1 MTQAMTQKTVRGL
14 VCLAVLV
21 FLAPAS
27 RAQEETGLST
37 EDMALTGRVVDSEG
51 HPLAGVEIWRPKEG
65 PDLCPPNVL
74 AAVSGPDGS
83 FTVPFDGLF
92 PLSACPPGWL
102 PDESPAKEEEP
113 EGFQIRL
120 RPATRIAGRVVDARG
135 EPVEGV
141 QVRAYLAG
149 SNTGCAVYV
158 DAACPGP
165 ADSRTGDTDADGR
178 FAFESLEP
186 GWYEVELSDDSS
198 LVERRLG
205 EAGQSAGEIAFVLSE
220 RLVPLEGR
228 VVDAD
233 GVPVVGA
240 RVSVSGNRPDAEA
253 RTGTHGDY
261 RFPRVL
267 PGRQRLE
274 VRHADFG
281 LAVEMVEVAGP
292 RTRFD
297 VRTPRAT
304 IVQGRILGRDG
315 SSVAAPSLRVDD
327 EPPVEVDAEGR
338 FRFSLAPGE
347 HEIRAEAPDRA
358 PDERRVMAADTA
370 GDPIDL
376 DLELGRPGAIAGR
389 IADLAERQFVSLG
402 LQDDFRESSAEAR
415 ESSAEARA
423 DEQGRF
429 QLTGVAAGAWT
440 LIATDNLGRTIE
452 RQVRVEEGRE
462 TAVPELRF
470 PPLPAVR
477 GRVLDPEGRP
487 IPGASLSFEQER
499 EQERL
504 RVWAVAD
511 TQGRFMTRL
520 TDGTWTLRA
529 EPNGFAPALA
539 TVAVEGGAPVD
550 VPELRLA
557 RGMALSGSIAG
568 LAPGEIPYVEAT
580 SEDGA
585 WERGILAKDGTFRI
599 PDLGPGTWI
608 VTVRLDKRESSTR
621 VRILPQD
628 DAVRVDLEL
637 AEAKALAP
645 GS

>member
-1 MTQAMTQKTVRGL
+1 MTQRTVCVL
-14 VCLAVLV
+14 VCLAVLG

-27 RAQEETGLST
+27 RAQEEEAGVST
-37 EDMALTGRVVDSEG
+37 EDMELTGRVVDSEG
-51 HPLAGVEIWRPKEG
+51 HPLAGVEIWRPTQG
-65 PDLCPPNVL
+65 SDDAV

-83 FTVPFDGLF
+83 FTVPFDGLL

-102 PDESPAKEEEP
+102 PDESPAKGEEP
-113 EGFQIRL
+113 PGFRLRL
-120 RPATRIAGRVVDARG
+120 RPATRIAGRVVDAGG

-141 QVRAYLAG
+141 QVQAWLSGVDR
-149 SNTGCAVYV
+149 SCAVYV
-158 DAACPGP
+158 PTGCPGP
-165 ADSRTGDTDADGR
+165 ADRRMGDTDADGR
-178 FAFESLEP
+178 FEFESLEP
-186 GWYEVELSDDSS
+186 GWYEVHVSDDLS
-198 LVERRLG
+198 LVARRLG
-205 EAGQSAGEIAFVLSE
+205 EAGKSAEEIALVLPG

-228 VVDAD
+228 VMDED
-233 GVPVVGA
+233 GAPVAGA
-240 RVSVSGNRPDAEA
+240 RVSVSGDRPDGEA
-253 RTGTHGDY
+253 RTGTDGSY

-297 VRTPRAT
+297 VRMPLAT

-315 SSVAAPSLRVDD
+315 SPVAAPSLRVDK
-327 EPPVEVDAEGR
+327 EPVEVDAEGR
-338 FRFSLAPGE
+338 FRFSLSPGE

-358 PDERRVMAADTA
+358 PDERRVTAA

-376 DLELGRPGAIAGR
+376 DLELGRPGAIVGCIAG
-389 IADLAERQFVSLG
+389 LAERHYVSLG
-402 LQDDFRESSAEAR
+402 LQDGSRD
-415 ESSAEARA
+415 SSAEARA

-440 LIATDNLGRTIE
+440 LVATDNLGRTIE
-452 RQVRVEEGRE
+452 RQVQVEEGRA
-462 TAVPELRF
+462 TLVPELRF

-477 GRVLDPEGRP
+477 GRVLEPDGRP
-487 IPGASLSFEQER
+487 IPGASLSF

-511 TQGRFMTRL
+511 TQGRFTTSL
-520 TDGTWTLRA
+520 TSGLWTLRA
-529 EPNGFAPALA
+529 EPHGFAPAMAL
-539 TVAVEGGAPVD
+539 VSVEGGAPVD

-557 RGMALSGSIAG
+557 RGVTLSGSIAG
-568 LAPGEIPYVEAT
+568 LAPGEMPYVEAT

-585 WERGILAKDGTFRI
+585 WERGILSKDGTYRI

-608 VTVRLDKRESSTR
+608 VTVRLDQRESSTQ

-628 DAVRVDLEL
+628 NVVRVDLAL
-637 AEAKALAP
+637 AEAEVPAP

>member
-1 MTQAMTQKTVRGL
+1 MTQRTVRGL

-21 FLAPAS
+21 FLTPAS

-37 EDMALTGRVVDSEG
+37 GDMKLTGHVVDSEG
-51 HPLAGVEIWRPKEG
+51 HPLEEVEIWRPTEG
-65 PDLCPPNVL
+65 PDNVL

-102 PDESPAKEEEP
+102 PDESPAKGEES

-120 RPATRIAGRVVDARG
+120 RPATRIAGRVVDAQG

-149 SNTGCAVYV
+149 SSRGCAVYV
-158 DAACPGP
+158 DVACPGP
-165 ADSRTGDTDADGR
+165 TDSRTGDTDADGR

-186 GWYEVELSDDSS
+186 GWYEVRLSDDSFP
-198 LVERRLG
+198 VERRLG
-205 EAGQSAGEIAFVLSE
+205 EAGQSAGEIAFVLPE

-297 VRTPRAT
+297 VRMPRAT

-315 SSVAAPSLRVDD
+315 SSVAAPSLQVDH
-327 EPPVEVDAEGR
+327 EAVEVDAEGR

-347 HEIRAEAPDRA
+347 HEVRAEAPDRA
-358 PDERRVMAADTA
+358 SDERRVTAA

-376 DLELGRPGAIAGR
+376 DLGLGRPGAIAGR

-402 LQDDFRESSAEAR
+402 LQDDFRESSVEAR

-452 RQVRVEEGRE
+452 RQVQVEEGRE

-470 PPLPAVR
+470 PPLPEVR

-487 IPGASLSFEQER
+487 ILGASLSFEQER
-499 EQERL
+499 L
-504 RVWAVAD
+504 RVWAAAD

-557 RGMALSGSIAG
+557 RGVALSGSIAG

-628 DAVRVDLEL
+628 DAVRVDLAL
-637 AEAKALAP
+637 AEAKAQAP

>member
-1 MTQAMTQKTVRGL
+1 MTQRTVRGL

-27 RAQEETGLST
+27 RAQEEETGVST
-37 EDMALTGRVVDSEG
+37 EDVELTGRVVDSEG
-51 HPLAGVEIWRPKEG
+51 HPLAGVEIWRPTEG
-65 PDLCPPNVL
+65 HDDVL

-83 FTVPFDGLF
+83 FTYPFDGMF

-102 PDESPAKEEEP
+102 PDESPAKGEEP

-120 RPATRIAGRVVDARG
+120 RPATRIAGRVADASG

-141 QVRAYLAG
+141 QVQAWLAG
-149 SNTGCAVYV
+149 IDRSCAVYV
-158 DAACPGP
+158 HTGCPGP
-165 ADSRTGDTDADGR
+165 ADRRMGDTDADGR

-186 GWYEVELSDDSS
+186 GWYEVRLSDDSS

-205 EAGQSAGEIAFVLSE
+205 EAGKSAGEIAFVLPE

-233 GVPVVGA
+233 GAPVAGA
-240 RVSVSGNRPDAEA
+240 RVSVSGDRPDAEA
-253 RTGTHGDY
+253 RTGTDGGY

-297 VRTPRAT
+297 VRMPLAT

-315 SSVAAPSLRVDD
+315 SPVAAPSLRVDD

-338 FRFSLAPGE
+338 FRFSLSPGE
-347 HEIRAEAPDRA
+347 HEVRAEAPDRA
-358 PDERRVMAADTA
+358 PDERRVTAA

-389 IADLAERQFVSLG
+389 IADVAAREYVSLG
-402 LQDDFRESSAEAR
+402 LQDGSR

-440 LIATDNLGRTIE
+440 LMATDSLGRTIE
-452 RQVRVEEGRE
+452 RQVQVEEGRE
-462 TAVPELRF
+462 TAVPEMRF
-470 PPLPAVR
+470 PPLPAIR
-477 GRVLDPEGRP
+477 GRVLDPEGSP

-511 TQGRFMTRL
+511 TQGRFATRL

-529 EPNGFAPALA
+529 EPNGFAPAMA

-557 RGMALSGSIAG
+557 RGVALSGSVAG

-585 WERGILAKDGTFRI
+585 WERGILAKDGTYRI

-608 VTVRLDKRESSTR
+608 VTVRLDKR
-621 VRILPQD
+621 
-628 DAVRVDLEL
+628 
-637 AEAKALAP
+637 
-645 GS
+645 

>member
-1 MTQAMTQKTVRGL
+1 MTQRTVRGL

-27 RAQEETGLST
+27 RAQEEETGVST
-37 EDMALTGRVVDSEG
+37 EDVELTGRVVDSEG
-51 HPLAGVEIWRPKEG
+51 HPLAGVEIWRPTEG
-65 PDLCPPNVL
+65 HDDVL

-83 FTVPFDGLF
+83 FTYPFDGMF

-102 PDESPAKEEEP
+102 PDESPAKGEEP

-120 RPATRIAGRVVDARG
+120 RPATRIAGRVADASG

-141 QVRAYLAG
+141 QVQAWLAG
-149 SNTGCAVYV
+149 IDRSCAVYV
-158 DAACPGP
+158 HTGCPGP
-165 ADSRTGDTDADGR
+165 ADRRMGDTDADGR

-186 GWYEVELSDDSS
+186 GWYEVRLSDDSS

-205 EAGQSAGEIAFVLSE
+205 EAGKSAGEIAFVLPE

-233 GVPVVGA
+233 GAPVAGA
-240 RVSVSGNRPDAEA
+240 RVSVSGDRPDAEA
-253 RTGTHGDY
+253 RTGADGGY

-297 VRTPRAT
+297 VRMPLAT

-315 SSVAAPSLRVDD
+315 SPVAAPSLRVDD
-327 EPPVEVDAEGR
+327 EPVEVDDEGR
-338 FRFSLAPGE
+338 FRFSLSPGE
-347 HEIRAEAPDRA
+347 HEVRAEAPDRA
-358 PDERRVMAADTA
+358 PDERRVTAA

-389 IADLAERQFVSLG
+389 IADVAAREYVSLG
-402 LQDDFRESSAEAR
+402 LQDGSR

-440 LIATDNLGRTIE
+440 LMATDSLGRTIE
-452 RQVRVEEGRE
+452 RQVQVEEGRE

-511 TQGRFMTRL
+511 TQGRFATRL

-529 EPNGFAPALA
+529 EPNGFAPAMA

-557 RGMALSGSIAG
+557 RGVALSGSVAG

-585 WERGILAKDGTFRI
+585 WERGILAKDGTYRI

-608 VTVRLDKRESSTR
+608 VTVRLDKRKSSTP

-628 DAVRVDLEL
+628 DAVRVDLAL
-637 AEAKALAP
+637 AEPEAP
-645 GS
+645 APE

>member
-1 MTQAMTQKTVRGL
+1 MTQGTVRGL
-14 VCLAVLV
+14 VCLAVLF

-27 RAQEETGLST
+27 RAQDAQEETGVST
-37 EDMALTGRVVDSEG
+37 EDIELTGHVVDNEG
-51 HPLAGVEIWRPKEG
+51 HPLAGVEIWRPTEG
-65 PDLCPPNVL
+65 FDKAL

-83 FTVPFDGLF
+83 FTVPFDGLL

-102 PDESPAKEEEP
+102 PDDSPAQEEETA
-113 EGFQIRL
+113 GFQIRL

-135 EPVEGV
+135 EPVEGA
-141 QVRAYLAG
+141 QVRAYLSG
-149 SNTGCAVYV
+149 ISRGCAIYV
-158 DAACPGP
+158 EAACPGP
-165 ADSRTGDTDADGR
+165 ADSRAGDTDADGR

-186 GWYEVELSDDSS
+186 GWYEVSLPNDLS

-205 EAGQSAGEIAFVLSE
+205 EAGKSAGEIAFVLPE
-220 RLVPLEGR
+220 PLVPLEGR

-233 GVPVVGA
+233 GAPVAGA
-240 RVSVSGNRPDAEA
+240 RVSVSGDRPDTEV
-253 RTGTHGDY
+253 RTGTDGNY

-267 PGRQRLE
+267 PGPQRLE
-274 VRHADFG
+274 VRHEDFG
-281 LAVEMVEVAGP
+281 SFADRVQVAGP

-297 VRTPRAT
+297 VRMARAT

-315 SSVAAPSLRVDD
+315 SPVAAPSLQVDR
-327 EPPVEVDAEGR
+327 EAVEVDAEGR
-338 FRFSLAPGE
+338 FQFSLAPGE
-347 HEIRAEAPDRA
+347 HTVRAEAPDRA
-358 PDERRVMAADTA
+358 PDERRVTA
-370 GDPIDL
+370 EGDRIDL
-376 DLELGRPGAIAGR
+376 DLELGRPGALAGR
-389 IADLAERQFVSLG
+389 IADLAPRQFVSLG
-402 LQDDFRESSAEAR
+402 LRDESRESSADAR
-415 ESSAEARA
+415 T
-423 DEQGRF
+423 DEQGWF

-440 LIATDNLGRTIE
+440 LVATDDLGRTIE
-452 RQVRVEEGRE
+452 RRVQVEEGRE

-470 PPLPAVR
+470 PPIPAVR
-477 GRVLDPEGRP
+477 GRILDPEGRP
-487 IPGASLSFEQER
+487 IRGASLSFEQER

-504 RVWAVAD
+504 RIWAFAD
-511 TQGRFMTRL
+511 LQGMFMTRL

-529 EPNGFAPALA
+529 EPNGFAPVMV

-557 RGMALSGSIAG
+557 RGVVLSGSIAG
-568 LAPGEIPYVEAT
+568 LAPGEMPYVEAT

-585 WERGILAKDGTFRI
+585 WERGILSKDGTFRI

-621 VRILPQD
+621 IRILPQD

-637 AEAKALAP
+637 AEAKAPAP

>member
-1 MTQAMTQKTVRGL
+1 MTQRTVRGL

-27 RAQEETGLST
+27 RAQEEETGVST
-37 EDMALTGRVVDSEG
+37 EDMELNGRVVDSEG
-51 HPLAGVEIWRPKEG
+51 HPLAGVEIRRPTKG
-65 PDLCPPNVL
+65 FDTAL

-83 FTVPFDGLF
+83 FTVPFDGLL

-102 PDESPAKEEEP
+102 PDESPAKGQEP

-120 RPATRIAGRVVDARG
+120 RPATCIAGRVVDARG
-135 EPVEGV
+135 EPVEGA
-141 QVRAYLAG
+141 QVRAHLSG
-149 SNTGCAVYV
+149 SSRGCAVYV
-158 DAACPGP
+158 EAACPGP
-165 ADSRTGDTDADGR
+165 ADSRDGETDADGR

-186 GWYEVELSDDSS
+186 GWYEVSLPNDLS

-205 EAGQSAGEIAFVLSE
+205 EAGKSADEIAFVLPE

-233 GVPVVGA
+233 GAPVAGA
-240 RVSVSGNRPDAEA
+240 RVSVSGDRPDAEA
-253 RTGTHGDY
+253 RTSADGGY

-292 RTRFD
+292 RTRLD
-297 VRTPRAT
+297 VRMPRAT

-315 SSVAAPSLRVDD
+315 SPVAAPSLRVDR
-327 EPPVEVDAEGR
+327 EPVEVDAEGR
-338 FRFSLAPGE
+338 FRFSLTPGE
-347 HEIRAEAPDRA
+347 HKVRAEAPDRA
-358 PDERRVMAADTA
+358 PDERRLIAE

-376 DLELGRPGAIAGR
+376 DLELGRPGAISGR
-389 IADLAERQFVSLG
+389 IADLPARQFVSLG
-402 LQDDFRESSAEAR
+402 LRDTSRESSADAR
-415 ESSAEARA
+415 T
-423 DEQGRF
+423 DELGRF
-429 QLTGVAAGAWT
+429 ELTGVAAGAWT
-440 LIATDNLGRTIE
+440 LVATDDLGRTIE
-452 RQVRVEEGRE
+452 RQIQVEEGRG
-462 TAVPELRF
+462 TIVPELRF

-487 IPGASLSFEQER
+487 IRGASLSFT
-499 EQERL
+499 QERL
-504 RVWAVAD
+504 RVWAMAD
-511 TQGRFMTRL
+511 MEGRFTTRL

-529 EPNGFAPALA
+529 EPNGFAPAMA

-557 RGMALSGSIAG
+557 RGVVLSGSVAG
-568 LAPGEIPYVEAT
+568 LAPGETPYVEAT

-585 WERGILAKDGTFRI
+585 WERGILAKEGTFQI

-628 DAVRVDLEL
+628 DAVRVDLALE
-637 AEAKALAP
+637 EAKAPAP
-645 GS
+645 

>member
-1 MTQAMTQKTVRGL
+1 MTQAMTQRTVRGL

-27 RAQEETGLST
+27 RAQEETVLST
-37 EDMALTGRVVDSEG
+37 EDLALTGRVVDSEG

-65 PDLCPPNVL
+65 PGNVL

-83 FTVPFDGLF
+83 FTVPFDGVF

-102 PDESPAKEEEP
+102 PDESPVKGEEP

-149 SNTGCAVYV
+149 SSRGCAVYV

-165 ADSRTGDTDADGR
+165 ADSRSGETDADGR

-186 GWYEVELSDDSS
+186 GWYEVDLSDDSS

-205 EAGQSAGEIAFVLSE
+205 EAGQSAGEIAFVLPE

-233 GVPVVGA
+233 GAPVAGA
-240 RVSVSGNRPDAEA
+240 RVSVSGDRPDAEA
-253 RTGTHGDY
+253 RTGTDGGY

-297 VRTPRAT
+297 VRMPLAT

-315 SSVAAPSLRVDD
+315 SPVAAPSLRVDD

-376 DLELGRPGAIAGR
+376 VLELGRPGAIAGR

-452 RQVRVEEGRE
+452 RQVQVEEGRE

-477 GRVLDPEGRP
+477 GRVLDSEGRP
-487 IPGASLSFEQER
+487 IRGASLSFEQER
-499 EQERL
+499 L
-504 RVWAVAD
+504 RVWAFAD
-511 TQGRFMTRL
+511 MQGRFMTRL

-529 EPNGFAPALA
+529 EPNGFAPAMA

-557 RGMALSGSIAG
+557 RGVVLSGSIAG

-628 DAVRVDLEL
+628 DAVRVDLAL
-637 AEAKALAP
+637 AEAKAPAP

>member
-1 MTQAMTQKTVRGL
+1 MTQRTVRGL
-14 VCLAVLV
+14 VCLAVLGL
-21 FLAPAS
+21 LAPAS
-27 RAQEETGLST
+27 RAQEEESGVST
-37 EDMALTGRVVDSEG
+37 EDMELTGRVVDSEG
-51 HPLAGVEIWRPKEG
+51 HPLAGVEIWRPAEG
-65 PDLCPPNVL
+65 PDDVL

-83 FTVPFDGLF
+83 FAVPFDGFF

-102 PDESPAKEEEP
+102 PDESPVKGEEP
-113 EGFQIRL
+113 KGFQIRL
-120 RPATRIAGRVVDARG
+120 RPATRIAGRVVDASG

-141 QVRAYLAG
+141 QVQAWLSGVDR
-149 SNTGCAVYV
+149 GCAVYV
-158 DAACPGP
+158 HTGCPGA
-165 ADSRTGDTDADGR
+165 ADRRVGDTDADGR
-178 FAFESLEP
+178 FEFESLEP
-186 GWYEVELSDDSS
+186 GWYQVRLSDDSS

-205 EAGQSAGEIAFVLSE
+205 EAGRSAGEIAFVLPE

-233 GVPVVGA
+233 GAPVAGA
-240 RVSVSGNRPDAEA
+240 RVSVSGDRPDGEA
-253 RTGTHGDY
+253 RTGTDGGY

-281 LAVEMVEVAGP
+281 LAVEMVEMAGP

-297 VRTPRAT
+297 VRMPLAT

-315 SSVAAPSLRVDD
+315 SPVAAPSLRVDR
-327 EPPVEVDAEGR
+327 EPVEVDAEGR
-338 FRFSLAPGE
+338 FRFSLTPGE
-347 HEIRAEAPDRA
+347 HEVLAEAPDRA
-358 PDERRVMAADTA
+358 PDERRVTAA

-376 DLELGRPGAIAGR
+376 DLELGRPGSIAGR
-389 IADLAERQFVSLG
+389 IADLAERQFVSVG
-402 LQDDFRESSAEAR
+402 LQDGSRLSSAEVLTG
-415 ESSAEARA
+415 
-423 DEQGRF
+423 EQGRF
-429 QLTGVAAGAWT
+429 ELAGVAAGAWT
-440 LIATDNLGRTIE
+440 LVATDDLGRTIE
-452 RQVRVEEGRE
+452 RQVQVEEGRM
-462 TAVPELRF
+462 TRVPELRF

-511 TQGRFMTRL
+511 TQGRFATRL

-529 EPNGFAPALA
+529 EPNGFAPAMA

-557 RGMALSGSIAG
+557 RGVALSGSIAG
-568 LAPGEIPYVEAT
+568 LAPGEMPYVEAT

-585 WERGILAKDGTFRI
+585 WERGILAKDGTYRI

-608 VTVRLDKRESSTR
+608 VTVRLDKRESSTL
-621 VRILPQD
+621 VRIVPQD
-628 DAVRVDLEL
+628 DAVRIDLEL
-637 AEAKALAP
+637 AEAEAP
-645 GS
+645 VISTPR

>member
-1 MTQAMTQKTVRGL
+1 MTQRTVRSL

-21 FLAPAS
+21 LLAPAS
-27 RAQEETGLST
+27 RAQEETGVST
-37 EDMALTGRVVDSEG
+37 EDVQLTGRVVDSEG
-51 HPLAGVEIWRPKEG
+51 QPLAGVEIWRPTEG
-65 PDLCPPNVL
+65 SGKIL
-74 AAVSGPDGS
+74 AAVSGSDGS
-83 FTVPFDGLF
+83 FSYPFDGLF

-102 PDESPAKEEEP
+102 PDESPAKGEEP
-113 EGFQIRL
+113 KGFQIRL

-141 QVRAYLAG
+141 QVQAHLAG
-149 SNTGCAVYV
+149 SSTGCAIYV
-158 DAACPGP
+158 ELACPGP
-165 ADSRTGDTDADGR
+165 ADSRNGNTDADGR

-186 GWYEVELSDDSS
+186 GWYEVRLSDDSS

-205 EAGQSAGEIAFVLSE
+205 EAGKGAGDIAFVLPE

-233 GVPVVGA
+233 GAPVAGA
-240 RVSVSGNRPDAEA
+240 RVSVSGDRPDAEA
-253 RTGTHGDY
+253 RTGADGGY
-261 RFPRVL
+261 RFPRIL

-297 VRTPRAT
+297 LRMPRAT

-315 SSVAAPSLRVDD
+315 SPLAAMAAPSLQVDR
-327 EPPVEVDAEGR
+327 EPVEVDAEGR
-338 FRFSLAPGE
+338 FRFSLTPGE
-347 HEIRAEAPDRA
+347 HEVRAEAPDRA
-358 PDERRVMAADTA
+358 PDERRVTA
-370 GDPIDL
+370 VGDPIDL

-389 IADLAERQFVSLG
+389 IADLAARQFVSLG
-402 LQDDFRESSAEAR
+402 LRDTSRESSAEAR
-415 ESSAEARA
+415 T
-423 DEQGRF
+423 DELGRF
-429 QLTGVAAGAWT
+429 ELTGVAAGAWT
-440 LIATDNLGRTIE
+440 LVATDDLGRTIE
-452 RQVRVEEGRE
+452 RQVQVEEGRG
-462 TAVPELRF
+462 TTLPELRF

-487 IPGASLSFEQER
+487 IRGASLSFELER

-504 RVWAVAD
+504 RIWAVAD
-511 TQGRFMTRL
+511 GQGSFTTRL

-529 EPNGFAPALA
+529 EPNGFAPAMA

-557 RGMALSGSIAG
+557 RGVVLSGSVAG
-568 LAPGEIPYVEAT
+568 LAPGEIPYVEAK

-628 DAVRVDLEL
+628 DVVRIDLAL
-637 AEAKALAP
+637 AETEAP
-645 GS
+645 

>member
-1 MTQAMTQKTVRGL
+1 MNQRTVRGL
-14 VCLAVLV
+14 VCLAVLGL
-21 FLAPAS
+21 LAPAS
-27 RAQEETGLST
+27 RAQEEVGVST
-37 EDMALTGRVVDSEG
+37 EDMELTGRVVDSEDN
-51 HPLAGVEIWRPKEG
+51 PLAGVEIWRPTEG
-65 PDLCPPNVL
+65 SDDIL

-83 FTVPFDGLF
+83 FTVPFDGFF

-102 PDESPAKEEEP
+102 PDESLAKGEEP
-113 EGFQIRL
+113 AGFRIRL
-120 RPATRIAGRVVDARG
+120 RPATRIAGRVVDASG

-141 QVRAYLAG
+141 QVQAWLAG
-149 SNTGCAVYV
+149 IDRGCAVYV
-158 DAACPGP
+158 PTGCPGP
-165 ADSRTGDTDADGR
+165 ADRRMGDTDADGR

-186 GWYEVELSDDSS
+186 GWWEVRLSDDSS

-205 EAGQSAGEIAFVLSE
+205 EAGRSAGEIAFVLSE

-233 GVPVVGA
+233 GAPVAGA
-240 RVSVSGNRPDAEA
+240 RVSVSGDRPDAEA
-253 RTGTHGDY
+253 RTGADGAY

-292 RTRFD
+292 RIRFD
-297 VRTPRAT
+297 VRMPRAT

-315 SSVAAPSLRVDD
+315 SPVAAPSLRVDK
-327 EPPVEVDAEGR
+327 EPVEVDAEGR
-338 FRFSLAPGE
+338 FRFSVSPGE
-347 HEIRAEAPDRA
+347 HEVRAEAPDRA
-358 PDERRVMAADTA
+358 PDERRVTAA

-376 DLELGRPGAIAGR
+376 DLELGRPSAIAGR
-389 IADLAERQFVSLG
+389 IADLAAREYVSLG
-402 LQDDFRESSAEAR
+402 LRDGSRDSLAEAR

-429 QLTGVAAGAWT
+429 ELTGVAAGAWT
-440 LIATDNLGRTIE
+440 LVATDSLGRTIE
-452 RQVRVEEGRE
+452 RQVQVEEGRE

-477 GRVLDPEGRP
+477 GRALDPEGRP

-511 TQGRFMTRL
+511 MQGRFATRL

-529 EPNGFAPALA
+529 EPNGFAPAMA
-539 TVAVEGGAPVD
+539 TIAVEGGAPVD

-557 RGMALSGSIAG
+557 RGVALSGSIAG
-568 LAPGEIPYVEAT
+568 LAPGEMPYVEAT
-580 SEDGA
+580 SEDGT
-585 WERGILAKDGTFRI
+585 WERGILARDATFRI

-608 VTVRLDKRESSTR
+608 VTVRLDKRESSTP

-628 DAVRVDLEL
+628 DAVRIDLAL
-637 AEAKALAP
+637 AEAEAPVP

>member
-1 MTQAMTQKTVRGL
+1 MTQRTVRSL

-27 RAQEETGLST
+27 RAQEETGVST
-37 EDMALTGRVVDSEG
+37 EDMEMTGRVVDSEG
-51 HPLAGVEIWRPKEG
+51 RPLAGVEIWRPTEG
-65 PDLCPPNVL
+65 PDDVL

-83 FTVPFDGLF
+83 FTVPFDGMF

-102 PDESPAKEEEP
+102 PDESPAKGEVP
-113 EGFQIRL
+113 EGFRIRL

-141 QVRAYLAG
+141 QVRAHLAG
-149 SNTGCAVYV
+149 SSTGCAVYV
-158 DAACPGP
+158 VAACPGP
-165 ADSRTGDTDADGR
+165 ADSRTGETDAAGR

-186 GWYEVELSDDSS
+186 GWYEVSVSDDSS

-205 EAGQSAGEIAFVLSE
+205 EAGQSAGEIAFVLPE

-233 GVPVVGA
+233 GAPVAGA
-240 RVSVSGNRPDAEA
+240 RVSVSGDRPDAEA
-253 RTGTHGDY
+253 RTGADGAY

-281 LAVEMVEVAGP
+281 LAVEMVEMAGP

-297 VRTPRAT
+297 VRMPRAT
-304 IVQGRILGRDG
+304 IVEGRILGRDG
-315 SSVAAPSLRVDD
+315 SLVAAPSLQVDG
-327 EPPVEVDAEGR
+327 EAVEVDAEGR

-347 HEIRAEAPDRA
+347 HKVRAKAPDRA
-358 PDERRVMAADTA
+358 PDERRVTAA

-376 DLELGRPGAIAGR
+376 ALELGRPGAISGR
-389 IADLAERQFVSLG
+389 IADLAPRQFVSLG
-402 LQDDFRESSAEAR
+402 LRDDAR
-415 ESSAEARA
+415 ESSADART
-423 DEQGRF
+423 DELGRF
-429 QLTGVAAGAWT
+429 QLTDVAAGAWT
-440 LIATDNLGRTIE
+440 LVATDDLGRTVE
-452 RQVRVEEGRE
+452 RQLQVEESRE

-477 GRVLDPEGRP
+477 GRVLDSEGRP
-487 IPGASLSFEQER
+487 IRGASLSFEQER
-499 EQERL
+499 L
-504 RVWAVAD
+504 RIWTVAD
-511 TQGRFMTRL
+511 AQGRFMTSL
-520 TDGTWTLRA
+520 TSGNWTLRT
-529 EPNGFAPALA
+529 EPNGFAPAMA
-539 TVAVEGGAPVD
+539 TIAVEGGAPVD

-557 RGMALSGSIAG
+557 RGVALSGSIAG
-568 LAPGEIPYVEAT
+568 LAPGEIPYVKAT

-585 WERGILAKDGTFRI
+585 WERGILSKDGTFRI

-628 DAVRVDLEL
+628 DAVRIDLEL
-637 AEAKALAP
+637 AEAKTPTP